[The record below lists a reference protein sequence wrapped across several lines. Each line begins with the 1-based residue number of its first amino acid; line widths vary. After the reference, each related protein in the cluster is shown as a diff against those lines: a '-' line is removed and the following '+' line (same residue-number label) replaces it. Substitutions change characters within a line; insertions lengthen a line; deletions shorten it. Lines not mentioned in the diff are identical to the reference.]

1 MAVESARRVAAQG
14 ERIVVVGSSCSG
26 KSTLAER
33 LATALG
39 LPYVELDA
47 LFWRP
52 NWTEPTEEEFA
63 AQIRDATAGDRW
75 VVAGNY
81 VRHTMTLVWP
91 RADTVIWLDFG
102 LPLVTWRVLRRSWR
116 RWRTHELLWGTNYER
131 FFPQLKLWDKNSLI
145 TFNITTHR
153 RRRARYAAAMG
164 DDRWAHIEFVRLR
177 SPRELQT
184 FLARVQPAATTP
196 AEAIP

>member
-1 MAVESARRVAAQG
+1 MSVNSVDGPVALG
-14 ERIVVVGSSCSG
+14 DRILVVGSSCAG
-26 KSTLAER
+26 KSTLAEH
-33 LATALG
+33 LSTALG
-39 LPYVELDA
+39 APYVELDA

-52 NWTEPTEEEFA
+52 NWTEPADDAFA

-81 VRHTMTLVWP
+81 RRHTMPITWP

-116 RWRTHELLWGTNYER
+116 RWRKNELLWGTNYER
-131 FFPQLKLWDKNSLI
+131 FWPQLKLWDKNSLI

-153 RRRARYAAAMG
+153 SRRARYAAAM
-164 DDRWAHIEFVRLR
+164 DDPRWAHIEFIRLR
-177 SPRELQT
+177 NPQELRG
-184 FLARVQPAATTP
+184 FLDRIPAAAT
-196 AEAIP
+196 AA